1 MLQLV
6 RNERE
11 PVPFYDVACSLAGEE
26 EVTRRAAGSV
36 SRGLGLRFSATRVL
50 LCLVALGAGGRDKAS

>member
-11 PVPFYDVACSLAGEE
+11 PVPFYDVACSGEE

-50 LCLVALGAGGRDKAS
+50 LCLVALGTGGRDKAS